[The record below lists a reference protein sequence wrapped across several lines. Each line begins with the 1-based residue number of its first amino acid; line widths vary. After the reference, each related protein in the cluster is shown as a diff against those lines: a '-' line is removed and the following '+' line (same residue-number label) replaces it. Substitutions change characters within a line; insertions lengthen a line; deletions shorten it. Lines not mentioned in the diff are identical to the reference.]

1 MDRSVI
7 YLIYQV
13 LHRSNEF
20 SAAAAAT
27 GFQAQGLE
35 GVFGPYVSQT

>member
-1 MDRSVI
+1 MLRCNKAADFD
-7 YLIYQV
+7 
-13 LHRSNEF
+13 EF
-20 SAAAAAT
+20 RGLAPT

>member
-1 MDRSVI
+1 MLRC
-7 YLIYQV
+7 
-13 LHRSNEF
+13 SNVAGFEEF
-20 SAAAAAT
+20 RGMAPT

>member
-1 MDRSVI
+1 MDRGVI
-7 YLIYQV
+7 YLIYWV

-20 SAAAAAT
+20 RRLAAAT